1 MNISLL
7 PGWGLGLAP
16 LQPLADSLAH
26 CGEHHA
32 CAKGL
37 APEKVPTTSR
47 EQAPSYREIL
57 SNKHEVQ
64 LLPIPE
70 CTSLEQALNE
80 LDAQIPADSWLIG
93 WSLGGMLATALA
105 HRRGNSCPGLITLA
119 SNACF
124 VARDDWPHAM
134 PEREFKN
141 FSRLVARDWTSTLK
155 GFQQLCM
162 HGSETQTVPAEMSAS
177 VSADVEASLS
187 WLAQLDNRAA
197 IAELQCRQL
206 HVLATADALVPATVA
221 QDLQRLN
228 PQVQVHSWPGSHAF
242 VLVDHSEL
250 ATVVDAFMRADVA
263 ND

>member
-16 LQPLADSLAH
+16 LQPLAD
-26 CGEHHA
+26 
-32 CAKGL
+32 
-37 APEKVPTTSR
+37 R
-47 EQAPSYREIL
+47 L

-64 LLPIPE
+64 LLPLPE
-70 CTSLEQALNE
+70 CTSLEQALDQ

-105 HRRGNSCPGLITLA
+105 HRRGSNCPGLVTLA

-124 VARDDWPHAM
+124 VARDDWPLAM
-134 PEREFKN
+134 PEREFNN
-141 FSRLVARDWTSTLK
+141 FSRRVARDWAGTLK
-155 GFQQLCM
+155 GFQQLCL
-162 HGSETQTVPAEMSAS
+162 HGSQLEVVPAELSDTVLTNAEAR
-177 VSADVEASLS
+177 VASLS

-206 HVLATADALVPATVA
+206 HVLAEADALVPASVA
-221 QDLQRLN
+221 QDLQQLN
-228 PQVQVHSWPGSHAF
+228 PGVQVHSWPGSHAF
-242 VLVDHSEL
+242 VLEDHSQL
-250 ATVVDAFMRADVA
+250 AATVHAFMTGDVA